1 MPTARE
7 LLDQADA
14 LMRRN
19 RKRGKDRLADV
30 PTLTDALDSDRDV
43 ALAPTL
49 ILPPMQG
56 AADPIAVDAPHATA
70 TVEALPATVAVEAL
84 HATAAADALRE
95 TDAPSREPVD
105 DIDSMPLD
113 TLGDVPVLT
122 DVVLDWPP
130 ALDAGAFGPRDP
142 RAANV
147 DRVAELTAERDTDAA
162 FPAAAVDGAAERE
175 ARHDAGDA
183 FPTSAPDG
191 AAERE
196 AQHDLGDAFP
206 ASAAE
211 AEAAASAVPP
221 PAVLESEADD
231 VSGPAEPQVV
241 ETNAAAPRDPG
252 SNAGGAPRVP
262 FLDDDFILDI
272 PPPDPNA
279 AAEVAPSPVPAIDP
293 RTLAVG
299 SREWDALAEEIRMQ
313 VLQRLDL
320 FTDTGLRDQ
329 LGARLS
335 PIVERASAQLIE
347 TINREL
353 GELVRSYVAEAIERE
368 IDSWRN
374 QNPK

>member
-19 RKRGKDRLADV
+19 RKRGKGRLGDV
-30 PTLTDALDSDRDV
+30 PTLSDALDGGRDM

-49 ILPPMQG
+49 ILPEVEANVADGIALDALQG
-56 AADPIAVDAPHATA
+56 APVAGAGVDSA
-70 TVEALPATVAVEAL
+70 
-84 HATAAADALRE
+84 
-95 TDAPSREPVD
+95 EPM
-105 DIDSMPLD
+105 SLD

-122 DVVLDWPP
+122 DAVLDWPP
-130 ALDAGAFGPRDP
+130 ESAARSSSLRGLDSEGGDRLAVAPRQVAVTAD
-142 RAANV
+142 AATA
-147 DRVAELTAERDTDAA
+147 DALTADALTDAA
-162 FPAAAVDGAAERE
+162 ATA
-175 ARHDAGDA
+175 
-183 FPTSAPDG
+183 
-191 AAERE
+191 
-196 AQHDLGDAFP
+196 GDAFP

-211 AEAAASAVPP
+211 AEAAAAGVAP
-221 PAVLESEADD
+221 PAVLEQ
-231 VSGPAEPQVV
+231 EPTGAPD
-241 ETNAAAPRDPG
+241 EAAPAG
-252 SNAGGAPRVP
+252 SQEALHAEAHAHAASPPRVP

-272 PPPDPNA
+272 PPPDENA
-279 AAEVAPSPVPAIDP
+279 ATTAAAAPTAAAIAATALSP
-293 RTLAVG
+293 G
-299 SREWDALAEEIRMQ
+299 SREWNALAEEIRMQ

-320 FTDTGLRDQ
+320 FTDTGLREQ

-353 GELVRSYVAEAIERE
+353 GELVRGYVAEAIERE